1 MNRFHRWYCGT
12 ALWAREIS
20 RVASWA
26 LEGVDL
32 GTDALEIG
40 PGRGHTTELLR
51 RRVDRLTAVEID
63 PELADAVRSRFAAAG
78 NVAVETA
85 DATELPYEAERF
97 TGAVCFTMLHHVP
110 STELQD
116 RLLREVHRVLQPG
129 AAFAGSD
136 STSTPLFR
144 LAHIRD
150 TMVLVDPHAFGA
162 RLQTAGFIDVGVD
175 VGRAAFRFRGRRR

>member
-12 ALWAREIS
+12 PLWTREIN

-26 LEGVDL
+26 LQDVDL
-32 GTDALEIG
+32 GSDALEIG

-51 RRVDRLTAVEID
+51 RRVARLTAVEID

-78 NVAVETA
+78 NVVVETA
-85 DATELPYEAERF
+85 DATDLPYEAGRF

-116 RLLREVHRVLQPG
+116 RVLREVHRVLQPG

-136 STSTPLFR
+136 STPGPLFR
-144 LAHIRD
+144 LAHLRD
-150 TMVLVDPHAFGA
+150 TMVLVDPDTFGA
-162 RLQTAGFIDVGVD
+162 RLEAAGFTDVSVE
-175 VGRAAFRFRGRRR
+175 VGRGAFRFRGRRR

>member
-1 MNRFHRWYCGT
+1 MNRFHRWHCGT

-20 RVASWA
+20 RVASWT
-26 LEGVDL
+26 LQDVDL

-51 RRVDRLTAVEID
+51 RRVARLTAVEID
-63 PELADAVRSRFAAAG
+63 PELTAG

-110 STELQD
+110 SVELQNH
-116 RLLREVHRVLQPG
+116 LLREVHRVLQPG

-136 STSTPLFR
+136 STPTP
-144 LAHIRD
+144 
-150 TMVLVDPHAFGA
+150 
-162 RLQTAGFIDVGVD
+162 
-175 VGRAAFRFRGRRR
+175 

>member
-12 ALWAREIS
+12 PLWTREIG

-26 LEGVDL
+26 LHDVDL
-32 GTDALEIG
+32 GADVLEIG

-51 RRVDRLTAVEID
+51 RRVDQLTAVEID
-63 PELADAVRSRFAAAG
+63 AELAGAVRSRFADAG

-85 DATELPYEAERF
+85 DATELPYEAGRF

-110 STELQD
+110 SKELQD

-136 STSTPLFR
+136 STPTPLFR

-150 TMVLVDPHAFGA
+150 TMVLVDPDTFGA
-162 RLQTAGFIDVGVD
+162 RLGAAGFADVSVN
-175 VGRAAFRFRGRRR
+175 VGRRAFRFRGRRP